1 MPTLRMSSRH
11 THSLLPALHWE
22 GVISLVSEFATC
34 PGLFYTT
41 PAADGILSRMRI
53 PGGILNSE
61 QCRVIADIADD
72 NGGGYVDVTNR
83 ANLQIREIRT
93 GINSE
98 VFKQLQDIGLGSHN
112 TNVDHIRNIMTSPT
126 AGIDPQELIDTRP
139 FVQDWDNYIAAHPA
153 LSGLS
158 AKFSVCFDGGGIVRV
173 SDRLNDILFA
183 AVLVNGDIYFRLHL
197 SVGAK
202 GQPPSDMGILLP
214 PDDCLLILAALADVY
229 LAHTDITNKRR
240 LRLRDLLN
248 TCGCENYLQEVEQ
261 RLAFTLYR
269 SQGGRRQEA
278 GGRRVSYPQGVGL
291 ESTSKISIAHKERSL
306 KPSWLSQTCPIPQKI
321 DAKYQ
326 HIGIHP
332 QRQKGLFYF
341 GVVLPLGRVESR
353 QMRGLADL
361 AAKYGSGTLRLTPWQ
376 NLLLTDI
383 PQQRLND
390 VQNEIAFLGLDSS
403 VTNIKSSLVACSGNK
418 GCTASATDTKTH
430 ALVLAEYLETHV
442 TLEHPINIHF
452 SGCEKSC
459 AQHHKSDITLLGV
472 NFEADIEGGRRQEAG
487 GRRSKSVGVES
498 PTDLEPLNG
507 TWVGVLN
514 PFSDWSRAVTESSF
528 PSASC
533 PLPPAFLDKTVERY
547 HVYLVDSNSS
557 HKFGRELYQYVT
569 FSELPPLILQI
580 IHTYKNN
587 RRNINESFQE
597 FANRYPLTQP
607 NPI

>member
-1 MPTLRMSSRH
+1 MSSRH

-22 GVISLVSEFATC
+22 GVISLVSGFATC
-34 PGLFYTT
+34 PGLFYAT

-53 PGGILNSE
+53 PGGILNNE
-61 QCRVIADIADD
+61 QCHAIADIADD
-72 NGGGYVDVTNR
+72 YGGSYVDVTNR

-98 VFKQLQDIGLGSHN
+98 VLKQLQDIGLGSHN

-126 AGIDPQELIDTRP
+126 AGIDPQELIDTRV
-139 FVQDWDNYIAAHPA
+139 FVRGWDNYIAAHPG

-183 AVLVNGDIYFRLHL
+183 AVLVDGNVYFRLHL
-197 SVGAK
+197 SVGVK

-248 TCGCENYLQEVEQ
+248 TFSCENYLQEVEQ

-269 SQGGRRQEA
+269 
-278 GGRRVSYPQGVGL
+278 
-291 ESTSKISIAHKERSL
+291 
-306 KPSWLSQTCPIPQKI
+306 SQTCPIPQKI

-332 QRQKGLFYF
+332 QRQKGLFYI

-390 VQNEIAFLGLDSS
+390 VQNEIVFLGLDSS
-403 VTNIKSSLVACSGNK
+403 ATNIKSALVACSGNK
-418 GCTASATDTKTH
+418 GCAASATDTKTH
-430 ALVLAEYLETHV
+430 ALALAEYLETHV

-472 NFEADIEGGRRQEAG
+472 NFEAD
-487 GRRSKSVGVES
+487 
-498 PTDLEPLNG
+498 N
-507 TWVGVLN
+507 
-514 PFSDWSRAVTESSF
+514 
-528 PSASC
+528 
-533 PLPPAFLDKTVERY
+533 KTVERY

-569 FSELPPLILQI
+569 FSELPALIVKIL
-580 IHTYKNN
+580 HAYKNN
-587 RRNINESFQE
+587 RRNINESFQA